1 MTQTLFCPETDKDRE
16 SIAADKYTW
25 PLDNAMLETEKAS
38 EASAAAATSDEIM
51 SLVRNNICCPS
62 RKI

>member
-1 MTQTLFCPETDKDRE
+1 MTQTLFCPETDKNRD
-16 SIAADKYTW
+16 SLAADKYTR

-38 EASAAAATSDEIM
+38 EASAAAATSDVQRLM
-51 SLVRNNICCPS
+51 RNNIYCPS